1 MKQQKMLQKKTEQKY
16 IYADSVFFAIGITL
30 LIPMLFAGIWF
41 SRNDYL
47 VLQEVTQ
54 CIIKDKTS
62 IPCPGCGGTRACC
75 LLFQGHLIASF
86 FMHPSVL
93 IGAAEYLHFLFL
105 YIFRNWICKTKKE
118 IQLSCYV
125 YIFLGVTLVQWLAKL
140 VINW

>member
-1 MKQQKMLQKKTEQKY
+1 MLLKMDRSQKLNSIYDKKNYLMNIKP
-16 IYADSVFFAIGITL
+16 VFFAIGITL
-30 LIPMLFAGIWF
+30 LIPMFFAGIWF

-93 IGAAEYLHFLFL
+93 IGD
-105 YIFRNWICKTKKE
+105 I
-118 IQLSCYV
+118 
-125 YIFLGVTLVQWLAKL
+125 KL
-140 VINW
+140 LK